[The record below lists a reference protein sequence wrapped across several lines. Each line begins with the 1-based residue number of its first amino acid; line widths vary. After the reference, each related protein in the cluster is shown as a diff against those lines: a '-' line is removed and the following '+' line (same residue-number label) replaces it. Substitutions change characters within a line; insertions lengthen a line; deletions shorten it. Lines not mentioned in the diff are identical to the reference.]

1 MRAPE
6 LRKPRRRFP
15 AGSHALIVAAF
26 ILIGVC
32 GCMPKTFITRPE
44 FANTYGSPRVLLMP
58 VDIELFEMTAAGM
71 LEPKAEWTED
81 ARANL
86 EEALS
91 HLLAEHD
98 AALVRYQP
106 SRDQTELEYT
116 RTQLAKLHAV
126 VGQAI
131 VQNTGAPQALLPTMK
146 DRFDWSLG
154 REASALGAS
163 QGADYALFIHI
174 RDAYESAGRVAVM
187 LVVAIGGGNV
197 RGAPKAGYAS
207 LVDLQTGDIIWF
219 SRSVTGDLRQPEVAR
234 KSAQALLAGFP
245 F

>member
-15 AGSHALIVAAF
+15 AGSHALIVATF

-32 GCMPKTFITRPE
+32 GCLPKTFITRPE

-58 VDIELFEMTAAGM
+58 VDIELFEVTAAGM
-71 LEPKAEWTED
+71 LEPKAEWTEN

-86 EEALS
+86 EEALP
-91 HLLAEHD
+91 HLLAGHD

-106 SRDQTELEYT
+106 SQDQTELGYT
-116 RTQLAKLHAV
+116 HTQLAKLHAV
-126 VGQAI
+126 VGQSI
-131 VQNTGAPQALLPTMK
+131 VQNTGAAQALLPTMK

-154 REASALGAS
+154 TEASVLGAS
-163 QGADYALFIHI
+163 QDADYALFIHI
-174 RDAYESAGRVAVM
+174 RDAYESAGRFVVMLAVVAMGGQPPVAV
-187 LVVAIGGGNV
+187 
-197 RGAPKAGYAS
+197 KAGYAS
-207 LVDLQTGDIIWF
+207 LVDLRTGDIIWF
-219 SRSVTGDLRQPEVAR
+219 NHSVTGDFREPEVAR